1 MMSDNIILD
10 L

>member
-1 MMSDNIILD
+1 MMGDNIILD